1 MAISEA
7 ITPPA
12 ITPPAVSP
20 LKSALR
26 SLTATVMRIIALCLT
41 AVIVLGS
48 GIYSSHV
55 MISNGSKISV
65 DSYGPWI
72 HWRHAGQA
80 GADPYTRA
88 HIAKGGTLQ
97 FSSDAAGVFQA
108 NSDTSGAYLH
118 SSCDYLIEGPYAS
131 GMWWSISVFDR
142 YGKLISNDAARY
154 AFTSDTVAANPDGT
168 YIITLGRDARPGNWL
183 PTGGAGRLA
192 LVFTVLDPATGLSQ
206 EERGERYKLLPTIRR
221 ENCS

>member
-7 ITPPA
+7 ASPAAAGPPA
-12 ITPPAVSP
+12 SR
-20 LKSALR
+20 LKDALR
-26 SLTATVMRIIALCLT
+26 SITATLTRIVALALTAIMVLT
-41 AVIVLGS
+41 S
-48 GIYSSHV
+48 GIYSSRM
-55 MISNGSKISV
+55 MINNGSRISTGT
-65 DSYGPWI
+65 YGPWD
-72 HWRHAGQA
+72 HWLHAGQA

-88 HIAKGGTLQ
+88 HIAKSGTLQ

-108 NSDTSGAYLH
+108 NSDSLGAHLH
-118 SSCDYLIEGPYAS
+118 SSCDYLIEGPYAA

-142 YGKLISNDAARY
+142 RGKLISNDAARY
-154 AFTSDTVAANPDGT
+154 AFTSDTVAANPDGS

-183 PTGGAGRLA
+183 PTGGAGRIT

-206 EERGERYKLLPTIRR
+206 DERAERYKLLPGIRR